1 MTGFEPFGGEE
12 VNPSA
17 TVARKAA
24 EELANRG
31 YGARAAVLPVSF
43 KRAGSELV
51 GLLDENRPVLA
62 VSLGLHGGASHLR
75 LERVAVNIKDA
86 PKPDN
91 DGWQPVDE
99 PIDPE
104 GPAAYFSTLP
114 LRKILERLRGEG
126 IPAAISYSAGTF
138 LCNFAMYTLLRYAD
152 LNGYP
157 RRAGF
162 IHVVYTPDVAAR
174 KPNPPAS
181 LPLELQV
188 KAVVLAVELA
198 LEYRA

>member
-126 IPAAISYSAGTF
+126 IPAAISYSAELFSATSQ
-138 LCNFAMYTLLRYAD
+138 CTPSYA
-152 LNGYP
+152 
-157 RRAGF
+157 
-162 IHVVYTPDVAAR
+162 TPT
-174 KPNPPAS
+174 
-181 LPLELQV
+181 
-188 KAVVLAVELA
+188 
-198 LEYRA
+198 